1 MTTSNKV
8 CPICEARNHR
18 NAALCSTCGA
28 AIADVQPGRAS
39 DASENASATYDYRYG
54 ETDLAESSL
63 AFQGRIGSLI
73 LLALLMIALAGLA
86 LFFLARQLSQG
97 DSALAAPSETASPT
111 RMAGPSVTPGLPTAT
126 RKPSPPP
133 TATSTLIPSPAP
145 CLRTVAE
152 GESLIAIIARCGHT
166 SLAIL
171 PTVMALND
179 IRDETLVRVGREI
192 IVPRPSP
199 TANPQAA
206 PPAGE
211 ARSRSEQTSQLE
223 RLAFDPFAPTM
234 TPTLLPGLMWH
245 HVQPDEDM
253 IYIAVVYETNVKML
267 ADLNPEIEFPLCD
280 FGEVFGGPECTVQL
294 RVDQPVRVPAP
305 TPTITP
311 IPTASGSATP
321 RPSPTA
327 TFNAPVAQS
336 PADQAFFAP
345 DDRVTLRWVGTGKL
359 AADEVYRIDF
369 ANLDEERRFRAH
381 TRELFLIVPAEWQ
394 SQAASSHRYAWQ
406 VSVWNEARQTT
417 SYTSEPRALLWQ
429 GAGQAGE

>member
-1 MTTSNKV
+1 MTSNKV
-8 CPICEARNHR
+8 CPICETRNHH
-18 NAALCSTCGA
+18 NAALCLTCGA
-28 AIADVQPGRAS
+28 TIADVPPRPVSEASQQPGAQ
-39 DASENASATYDYRYG
+39 YDYRYG

-63 AFQGRIGSLI
+63 AQRGRIGSLI
-73 LLALLMIALAGLA
+73 LLALLIIALAGLA
-86 LFFLARQLSQG
+86 LVLLSRQFNQAY
-97 DSALAAPSETASPT
+97 SALPSPSETARPT
-111 RMAGPSVTPGLPTAT
+111 RMAGPSVTPGLPSAT
-126 RKPSPPP
+126 PMPSPPP
-133 TATSTLIPSPAP
+133 TATSTPIPTPAP

-179 IRDETLVRVGREI
+179 ISDETLVQIGMEI
-192 IVPRPSP
+192 SVPRPTP
-199 TANPQAA
+199 TVDPDA
-206 PPAGE
+206 PPSE
-211 ARSRSEQTSQLE
+211 ARSSDDAASQLE
-223 RLAFDPFAPTM
+223 RLAFDPFAPTL

-253 IYIAVVYETNVKML
+253 IYLAVIYQTNVKML
-267 ADLNPEIEFPLCD
+267 ADLNPEIDFPLCD

-294 RVDQPVRVPAP
+294 RVNQAVRVPAP

-311 IPTASGSATP
+311 TPGRSGSATP

-336 PADQAFFAP
+336 PADQAYFAP
-345 DDRVTLRWVGTGKL
+345 GDRVTLRWVGTGKL
-359 AADEVYRIDF
+359 DSDEVYRIDF

-394 SQAASSHRYAWQ
+394 SQSASSQRYSWQ
-406 VSVWNEARQTT
+406 VSVWNEASQTT
-417 SYTSEPRALLWQ
+417 SYTSESRTLLWQ
-429 GAGQAGE
+429 GAGQAEA